1 MPFFNLHTFLLL
13 YHRWKIYPAILRE
26 LNVVCSGLKKRGLGE
41 DFWNLVIRISGTDKA
56 SVRQQ
61 EARMMLLT
69 CMINLDVLDNNDRN
83 KNHSIIHAILNR
95 KVRTVHQLTLKCNL
109 KDDNENPYWMLF
121 EHLLQ
126 MKRNGVPAFEINK
139 MIETHHDALTLDFH
153 ATNENRD
160 FIKVLY
166 EKLPP
171 NFMIFLYHHQIAKL
185 NFIYQH
191 NPNLFLNWEP
201 VIGDELCINQL
212 IHSLFATFSIPKMF
226 IVEFCKDTLTAQE
239 KEWFAH
245 VVKGKNLVSADGL
258 PLFLTKKAAHL
269 FCTMEPIPMPVNRAI
284 IYASIQVQ
292 INDDA
297 FSYQVVN
304 SIRDSREVP
313 FWVQTMTVLN
323 KKGLTSQYV
332 TEVMDYI
339 GHRVFEERATIDFK
353 RKKIQNLIND
363 VHQWHRELNEAS
375 LSKKYRQRMPDAGID
390 DLKIEI
396 FGAEYEISQIRK
408 VIDLYHEGKELQ
420 HCVFTYKA
428 HCFRRR
434 CYIFSLKALNEE
446 EQKTS
451 LITIE
456 LRGTKIVQAKGKHNR
471 QPNDLERD
479 IIRIWAKERAL
490 SFAA

>member
-1 MPFFNLHTFLLL
+1 
-13 YHRWKIYPAILRE
+13 
-26 LNVVCSGLKKRGLGE
+26 
-41 DFWNLVIRISGTDKA
+41 
-56 SVRQQ
+56 
-61 EARMMLLT
+61 
-69 CMINLDVLDNNDRN
+69 
-83 KNHSIIHAILNR
+83 
-95 KVRTVHQLTLKCNL
+95 
-109 KDDNENPYWMLF
+109 
-121 EHLLQ
+121 
-126 MKRNGVPAFEINK
+126 
-139 MIETHHDALTLDFH
+139 
-153 ATNENRD
+153 
-160 FIKVLY
+160 
-166 EKLPP
+166 
-171 NFMIFLYHHQIAKL
+171 
-185 NFIYQH
+185 
-191 NPNLFLNWEP
+191 
-201 VIGDELCINQL
+201 
-212 IHSLFATFSIPKMF
+212 
-226 IVEFCKDTLTAQE
+226 
-239 KEWFAH
+239 
-245 VVKGKNLVSADGL
+245 
-258 PLFLTKKAAHL
+258 
-269 FCTMEPIPMPVNRAI
+269 
-284 IYASIQVQ
+284 
-292 INDDA
+292 
-297 FSYQVVN
+297 
-304 SIRDSREVP
+304 
-313 FWVQTMTVLN
+313 MTVLN